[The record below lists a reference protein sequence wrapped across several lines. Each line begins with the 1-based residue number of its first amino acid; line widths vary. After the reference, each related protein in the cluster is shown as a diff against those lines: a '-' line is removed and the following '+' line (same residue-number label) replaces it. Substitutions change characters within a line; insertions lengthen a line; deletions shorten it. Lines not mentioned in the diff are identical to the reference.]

1 MKKIHENIGTNLPT
15 SKFACNY
22 GIDHLEENCSESF
35 TTATKFIQHM
45 RHVHNSKPWIC
56 TECPGLKR
64 FQVRQNFQYHCLT
77 HAGKRGFVCD
87 ICSRSFANP
96 RQLYSH
102 RSLHLGKR
110 YLCPHCGYRARSTA
124 NLRGHVR
131 TKHEEPSFH
140 CDTCEKKFSTNNNL
154 KSHQRIHTGVTPYEC
169 EICHEKFKR
178 LHHLNSHLQS
188 KKHNDAMIKC
198 RRKGIVVPEQLDPS
212 KRSRGSKNLVEDGP
226 YAPISNEQILVDSMV
241 VNVINDNQSYV
252 VLDGHTVEIVQ
263 TIEQD
268 ADG

>member
-140 CDTCEKKFSTNNNL
+140 CDTCEKKVFYKQQL
-154 KSHQRIHTGVTPYEC
+154 EKSS
-169 EICHEKFKR
+169 K
-178 LHHLNSHLQS
+178 NSHW
-188 KKHNDAMIKC
+188 
-198 RRKGIVVPEQLDPS
+198 
-212 KRSRGSKNLVEDGP
+212 
-226 YAPISNEQILVDSMV
+226 SNSI
-241 VNVINDNQSYV
+241 
-252 VLDGHTVEIVQ
+252 
-263 TIEQD
+263 
-268 ADG
+268 